1 MNSLMDSEPQVET
14 NTGEIK
20 AKITYDYIL
29 DLYQELDQQK
39 LTEQEYESRVA
50 VLKVLADHVGEY
62 IIIKHK

>member
-1 MNSLMDSEPQVET
+1 MNSLMDSEPQIET

>member
-1 MNSLMDSEPQVET
+1 MNSLMDSEPQIET

-29 DLYQELDQQK
+29 DLYQELDQQQ
-39 LTEQEYESRVA
+39 LTEQEYKSRVA

>member
-1 MNSLMDSEPQVET
+1 MNSLMDSEPQIET

-29 DLYQELDQQK
+29 DLYQELDQQQ

>member
-1 MNSLMDSEPQVET
+1 MNSLMDSEPQIET
-14 NTGEIK
+14 QTGKIK

-29 DLYQELDQQK
+29 DLYQELDQQQ

-50 VLKVLADHVGEY
+50 VLKVLADHIGEY